1 MKHFT
6 SFCHCL
12 LQAAELDKEPEYWNA
27 QARGTLEAALR
38 LQPQAHRAKNLILF
52 LGDGKANLVRMMSE
66 VETLNDRHRQ
76 ICSKS
81 DKKSNKAVRG
91 MPLSTC
97 DFQWGDVKACQ
108 YLRYLICY
116 IYYI

>member
-38 LQPQAHRAKNLILF
+38 LQPQTHRAKNLILF

-81 DKKSNKAVRG
+81 DKKKVTRQSEEC
-91 MPLSTC
+91 L
-97 DFQWGDVKACQ
+97 
-108 YLRYLICY
+108 
-116 IYYI
+116 